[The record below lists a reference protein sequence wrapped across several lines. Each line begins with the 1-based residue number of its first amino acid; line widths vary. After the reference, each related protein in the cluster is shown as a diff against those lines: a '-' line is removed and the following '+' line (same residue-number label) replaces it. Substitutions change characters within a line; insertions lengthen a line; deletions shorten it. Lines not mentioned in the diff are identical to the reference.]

1 MKSYKQELIRIRNPK
16 RTGRNPGHIQ
26 TILHG
31 GITCSTNTKLMRVKL
46 SEEERKARKRER
58 NRKYYKANPEKVKE
72 MKRKWREA
80 NPEKMKDYIRK
91 YCEANPEKV
100 RERRRKYYEANVEKT
115 KEKCRKYCEANPEK
129 VREMK
134 RKWREANPEKVREY
148 KRKYREANPDKL
160 RETYRKWCEANPER
174 VVEILR
180 KNSRKWRAKNNLLIS
195 IKQKLKSKTPRTV
208 KTNRNAPLSSS
219 EKLFFQMMAAPSV
232 IKQAL

>member
-80 NPEKMKDYIRK
+80 NPEK
-91 YCEANPEKV
+91 
-100 RERRRKYYEANVEKT
+100 
-115 KEKCRKYCEANPEK
+115 
-129 VREMK
+129 
-134 RKWREANPEKVREY
+134 VREY
-148 KRKYREANPDKL
+148 KRKYYEAN
-160 RETYRKWCEANPER
+160 REKVIERSRKWHEANPEKAR
-174 VVEILR
+174 EIR
-180 KNSRKWRAKNNLLIS
+180 RKWYKTNPEKAREMEAKSKKRTVLIRKLRDQSRQS
-195 IKQKLKSKTPRTV
+195 IKAPKHVGACRTKV
-208 KTNRNAPLSSS
+208 LPLSAS
-219 EKLFFQMMAAPSV
+219 ESIFFQMVSAVNQTQNFAQQLV
-232 IKQAL
+232 TQ